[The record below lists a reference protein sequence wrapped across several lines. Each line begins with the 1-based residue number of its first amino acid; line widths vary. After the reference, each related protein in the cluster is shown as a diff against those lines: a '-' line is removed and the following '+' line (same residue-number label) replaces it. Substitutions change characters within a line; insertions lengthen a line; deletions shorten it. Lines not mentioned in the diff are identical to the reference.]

1 MIDFDKMIDNHLHK
15 ENKPKE
21 IGRYYPSEIGTCM
34 RKVWYS
40 YKFPMETNPELLK
53 VFELGNI
60 LHDFVVKVL
69 RSEKNPEVELL
80 KTELPFRQEIEDFL
94 VSGRIDN
101 IILIKASGKNILVEV
116 KSTGNI
122 DFVEEA
128 MHHNKIQLQLYM
140 HATGIHNGILLYVDK
155 RNLKSKVFSVDY
167 NEEEAFKIIDRFKAL
182 NKLLK
187 ADALPDPEAR
197 SGKESIWMCRYCEYR
212 DKCYKED
219 PSSSRWL

>member
-1 MIDFDKMIDNHLHK
+1 MINFDQMTDKHLHR

-69 RSEKNPEVELL
+69 KSEKNPEVELL

-101 IILIKASGKNILVEV
+101 IILIKASGKNILIEV

-167 NEEEAFKIIDRFKAL
+167 NEEEALKIIDRFKAL

-197 SGKESIWMCRYCEYR
+197 SGKESLWMCRYCEYR

>member
-1 MIDFDKMIDNHLHK
+1 MIDNHLHR

-69 RSEKNPEVELL
+69 KSEKNPEVELL

-101 IILIKASGKNILVEV
+101 IILIKASGKNILIEV

-167 NEEEAFKIIDRFKAL
+167 NEEEALKIIDRFKAL

-197 SGKESIWMCRYCEYR
+197 SSKESLWMCRYCEYR